1 MNFAILNNNTVKT
14 FNNNVIGFPS
24 STNDKFILKR
34 ENTNGSVS
42 YSWIPFQHVSGN
54 VNFTTKNYNTYLTT
68 EKQSINIDSND
79 TGLIVIDILI
89 DDIATLC
96 NMNIDVVI
104 NINDYQYKITPWI
117 KFQQIIIESTESS
130 INIRSNIKG
139 HRLTC
144 KKSNSRSIFYIYHCI
159 VLVTSKHISVILS
172 DILSQSRDFLK
183 RSCNFAAKI

>member
-1 MNFAILNNNTVKT
+1 MFSKFDENAQKIIISAKSEMQSLCHPYVGSEHVMLAILNNNTVKT
-14 FNNNVIGFPS
+14 FSNNVIGFPS

-54 VNFTTKNYNTYLTT
+54 VNFTTTKYYTYITT

-96 NMNIDVVI
+96 NMNVDVII
-104 NINDYQYKITPWI
+104 NINDYHYKITPWI

-130 INIRSNIKG
+130 INISSNI
-139 HRLTC
+139 
-144 KKSNSRSIFYIYHCI
+144 NDNIIMIDCI
-159 VLVTSKHISVILS
+159 RVL
-172 DILSQSRDFLK
+172 
-183 RSCNFAAKI
+183 

>member
-14 FNNNVIGFPS
+14 FSNNVIGFPS
-24 STNDKFILKR
+24 SNNDKFILKR
-34 ENTNGSVS
+34 ENTNGSIS

-54 VNFTTKNYNTYLTT
+54 VNFTTTKYYTYITT

-96 NMNIDVVI
+96 NMNVDVVI
-104 NINDYQYKITPWI
+104 NINDYHYKITPWI

-130 INIRSNIKG
+130 INISSNI
-139 HRLTC
+139 
-144 KKSNSRSIFYIYHCI
+144 NDNIIMIDCI
-159 VLVTSKHISVILS
+159 RVL
-172 DILSQSRDFLK
+172 
-183 RSCNFAAKI
+183 